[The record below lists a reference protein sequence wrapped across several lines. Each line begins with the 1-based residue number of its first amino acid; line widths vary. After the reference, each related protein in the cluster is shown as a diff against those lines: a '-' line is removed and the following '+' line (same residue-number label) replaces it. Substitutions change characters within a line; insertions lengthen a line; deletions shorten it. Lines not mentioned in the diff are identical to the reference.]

1 MIYILSVVIEEY
13 DAVLQDFAKVKL
25 FSKGVPLAPYT
36 QWADCFWECMIAGRY
51 Q

>member
-1 MIYILSVVIEEY
+1 MICLIYILSVIIEEY

-36 QWADCFWECMIAGRY
+36 Q
-51 Q
+51 